1 MDNNKVIEFYNDYVQ
16 QQQETGLNER
26 IYELF
31 SRLKKHGLNSSSKIL
46 ELGCGI
52 GTLTFLLSK
61 TVTNGEIE
69 SVDISTESVAFAKKK
84 LERGNIHFFAHDVV
98 NYSPRIKTPDFITLF
113 DVIEHIPMERHNE
126 LFANLNK
133 ISGENT
139 LILINIPSP
148 EAIQFDID
156 NNPNV
161 LQVVDQPLPTDFIV
175 KNIVANGLQLVSFEN
190 HSIWAE
196 HDYQFFVIRKARK
209 YKEVKLS
216 LKRSFLQKAVNRLQ
230 REWRKLAYKYPD

>member
-1 MDNNKVIEFYNDYVQ
+1 MDNKKVIDFYNEYVDHQ
-16 QQQETGLNER
+16 QDVGINER

-31 SRLKKHGLNSSSKIL
+31 NRMKKYGLNSSSNVL

-61 TVTNGEIE
+61 TVSSGKIE
-69 SVDISTESVAFAKKK
+69 SVDISTQSVEFAKKR
-84 LERGNIHFFAHDVV
+84 LTNSNLTLTAHDVV
-98 NYSPRIKTPDFITLF
+98 NYQPKLKDIDLITLF

-126 LFANLNK
+126 LFANLGK
-133 ISGENT
+133 MVSDKT
-139 LILINIPSP
+139 FILINIPSP
-148 EAIQFDID
+148 AAIQFDIENAPD
-156 NNPNV
+156 I

-175 KNIVANGLQLVSFEN
+175 NNIVSNGLELLSFEN

-196 HDYQFFVIRKARK
+196 YDYQFFVIRKARK

-216 LKRSFLQKAVNRLQ
+216 SKRSFFQKAKNKIRWSFVKMTN
-230 REWRKLAYKYPD
+230 KYQ

>member
-1 MDNNKVIEFYNDYVQ
+1 VDNKKVIEFYNDYVGQ
-16 QQQETGLNER
+16 QQDTGINER
-26 IYELF
+26 IFELF
-31 SRLKKHGLNSSSKIL
+31 RRLKKHGLKSDSKVL

-52 GTLTFLLSK
+52 GTLTYLLSK
-61 TVTNGEIE
+61 KVTSGEIE

-84 LERGNIHFFAHDVV
+84 LERSNLHFHAHDVV
-98 NYSPRIKTPDFITLF
+98 NYSPKLKQPDFITLF
-113 DVIEHIPMERHNE
+113 DVIEHIPIEKHTQ
-126 LFANLNK
+126 LFANLNE

-156 NNPNV
+156 NNPDV

-175 KNIVANGLQLVSFEN
+175 KNIVSNGLQLVSFEN

-196 HDYQFFVIRKARK
+196 YDYQFFVIRKARK
-209 YKEVKLS
+209 YEEVKLS
-216 LKRSFLQKAVNRLQ
+216 KKRSVFQKSLNKIQ
-230 REWRKLAYKYPD
+230 REWRKIVYSYK